1 MKRRRQKQEQHTQKK
16 CDNKIS
22 QYGSIIIAEEHD
34 ITSANTFPADDEKEE
49 FCVVI
54 IQGNGNLVIGL
65 ASIDAFC
72 LYLIVFC
79 LLPPWMILGWTIP
92 EYFYDTTY

>member
-1 MKRRRQKQEQHTQKK
+1 MVEHPVRHPWDETKTPKTGTAYSKK

-22 QYGSIIIAEEHD
+22 EYGSIIIAEEHD

-54 IQGNGNLVIGL
+54 IQGNGH
-65 ASIDAFC
+65 
-72 LYLIVFC
+72 
-79 LLPPWMILGWTIP
+79 
-92 EYFYDTTY
+92 